1 MLPGA
6 VLAEVQSWR
15 DRHTGLFKQIPTEL
29 IAVGSEPFTIRIDIE
44 GAFRGNRYIKAEA
57 PQVRQQEIALCPKC
71 IAPLLQKR
79 NGVGM
84 KRSNRSLLCQVRGRD
99 EQILREFVDR
109 SNVLLRHNHP
119 S

>member
-6 VLAEVQSWR
+6 VLAEVQSGG
-15 DRHTGLFKQIPTEL
+15 DRHTGLFEQIPTEL
-29 IAVGSEPFTIRIDIE
+29 IAVGRESFTIGIDIE
-44 GAFRGNRYIKAEA
+44 GAFRGNRYVEAEA
-57 PQVRQQEIALCPKC
+57 AQVRKQEIALCAKC

-79 NGVGM
+79 NRVGM
-84 KRSNRSLLCQVRGRD
+84 KRSNRSLLCQIRGRD